1 MGQSTH
7 VAPALAIFHASVPIT
22 IFAALLVRARD
33 YAFNG
38 GLKIAISGRPTKR
51 MFLKTYKTNV
61 KKKVFLTAKIKSTS
75 PMARN
80 GKIEP
85 RAFAQVQR
93 ALSVSVLP
101 LEISRNGL

>member
-7 VAPALAIFHASVPIT
+7 VAPALATYHASVPIT

-51 MFLKTYKTNV
+51 MFLTTYKTNV
-61 KKKVFLTAKIKSTS
+61 KKKSFFNCKNKVYLADGSQWE
-75 PMARN
+75 N
-80 GKIEP
+80 
-85 RAFAQVQR
+85 
-93 ALSVSVLP
+93 
-101 LEISRNGL
+101 